1 MKKAIVICSAAL
13 AICGCDKGP
22 QFTVE
27 GNISGA
33 KDSLLYMEANTLEG
47 VVRLDSVKLTED
59 GAFRFSAQAPSSPE
73 FYSLRIGKKHIH
85 FSIDSTETLNFT
97 AAYPT
102 MTTEYDVKGSDNA
115 LKIKEIYVLQQN
127 LQNQIIAVEKNQS
140 MYPGD
145 KMDSIKYLV
154 NTYKEKMKND
164 YIFKEPAR
172 AYAYYAV
179 CQSITDLAGTFML
192 FDPFTNRDD
201 VKCYAAVAT
210 AWDGQ
215 YPDAARTEQICNA
228 AIKGMGN
235 TSRPTQKVIE
245 LDESKV
251 EETGIIDITLPDI
264 NDNLKS
270 IKDLKGKVVLLDFT
284 LYSAKESAPRTR
296 LMRDLYE
303 KYKNQGFEI
312 YQVSLDEDIHFWKF
326 SVENLPWVCVHE
338 TDGRAV
344 RSYGVAQLPTF
355 FIINRN
361 NEVVKRSEFIDNIED
376 EIKNLL

>member
-1 MKKAIVICSAAL
+1 MKKVIAICSAAL
-13 AICGCDKGP
+13 AICGCNKGP

-59 GAFRFSAQAPSSPE
+59 GAFRFSAPAPSSPE

-97 AAYPT
+97 AEYPT
-102 MTTEYDVKGSDNA
+102 MTTEYSVKGSDNA

-127 LQNQIIAVEKNQS
+127 LQNQIIAVEKNKS

-145 KMDSIKYLV
+145 KTDSIKYLV
-154 NTYKEKMKND
+154 NTYKEKMKSD
-164 YIFKEPAR
+164 YIFKEPAQ

-228 AIKGMGN
+228 AIKGMDN

-264 NDNLKS
+264 NDNQKS
-270 IKDLKGKVVLLDFT
+270 IKSLKGKVVLLDFT
-284 LYSAKESAPRTR
+284 LYSAKESAQRTR

-303 KYKNQGFEI
+303 KYKYQGFEI

-344 RSYGVAQLPTF
+344 RSYGVSQLPTF

-361 NEVVKRSEFIDNIED
+361 NEVVKRSEFIENVED
-376 EIKNLL
+376 EIKSLL